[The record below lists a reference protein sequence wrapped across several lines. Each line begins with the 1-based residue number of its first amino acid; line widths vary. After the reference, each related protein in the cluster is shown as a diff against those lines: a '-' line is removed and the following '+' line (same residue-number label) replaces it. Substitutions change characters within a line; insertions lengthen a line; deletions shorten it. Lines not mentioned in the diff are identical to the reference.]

1 MKNKRMFSLVSIFYK
16 ETFRNG
22 FEVFFTLLLPVL
34 LMFLFGIIFGTETDQ
49 SVEYKLGIA
58 GNFGEGIVEALPYQV
73 LIFEDKNSLSQ
84 ALESD
89 QIDMGIIIV
98 ENNQITFVQKGTD
111 INNQSNIFLKLKL
124 QSLLKKY
131 FIGMDED
138 YINAE
143 FVETPI
149 GESQENSLDFILTG
163 VIGLSLLSG
172 GMFSMINV
180 FGRYRKLGT
189 IKRLKASPMKPI
201 ELTLSASSTK
211 LFLNLI
217 SMFIIVFLGKIIFD
231 SSLTFNWSLLVIVF
245 FTSSI
250 GMMGFGILLLLL
262 FKEPSVTIEIASI
275 LYVVMTFFSGVYFP
289 VEFLPTSVRWV
300 SNILPVKYVVDLI
313 RYTGNIKQIGLN
325 AFVIIN
331 LVLFVGGLFLLFVSS
346 EIFLKEEK

>member
-34 LMFLFGIIFGTETDQ
+34 ILLLFGIVFGLEIDQ

-58 GNFGEGIVEALPYQV
+58 GNFEEGIVEDLPYQV
-73 LIFEDKNSLSQ
+73 LFFEDKNSLSQ

-89 QIDMGIIIV
+89 QIDMGIIMV
-98 ENNQITFVQKGTD
+98 ENNQITFVQTEAD
-111 INNQSNIFLKLKL
+111 INNRSNIFLKLKL
-124 QSLLKKY
+124 QSLLKKN
-131 FIGMDED
+131 FVGMNEG
-138 YINAE
+138 YINVE
-143 FVETPI
+143 FVETTI
-149 GESQENSLDFILTG
+149 GESQENTLDFILTG

-201 ELTLSASSTK
+201 EFTLSASFTK

-217 SMFIIVFLGKIIFD
+217 SMFIIVFLGKTIFD
-231 SSLTFNWSLLVIVF
+231 LSLTFNWGLLVIVF

-275 LYVVMTFFSGVYFP
+275 LYVAMTFFSGVYFP
-289 VEFLPTSVRWV
+289 VEFLPSSVRWI

-313 RYTGNIKQIGLN
+313 RYTGNIKQISLN

-346 EIFLKEEK
+346 EVFLKEEK

>member
-1 MKNKRMFSLVSIFYK
+1 MFSLVSIFYK

-34 LMFLFGIIFGTETDQ
+34 ILLLFGIVFGLGIDQ

-58 GNFGEGIVEALPYQV
+58 GNYEEGIVEDLPYQV
-73 LIFEDKNSLSQ
+73 LFFEDKNSLSQ

-98 ENNQITFVQKGTD
+98 ENNQITFVQKETD
-111 INNQSNIFLKLKL
+111 INNQNNIFLKLKL

-131 FIGMDED
+131 FVGMNED
-138 YINAE
+138 YINVE

-149 GESQENSLDFILTG
+149 GESQENTLDFILTG

-189 IKRLKASPMKPI
+189 IKRFKASPMKPI
-201 ELTLSASSTK
+201 EFTLSASSTK

-217 SMFIIVFLGKIIFD
+217 SMFIIVFLGRIIFD
-231 SSLTFNWSLLVIVF
+231 SNLAFDWGLLVIVF

-275 LYVVMTFFSGVYFP
+275 LYVAMTFFSGVYFP
-289 VEFLPTSVRWV
+289 VEFLPSSVRWI

-313 RYTGNIKQIGLN
+313 RYTGNIKQISLN

-331 LVLFVGGLFLLFVSS
+331 LVLFVEGLFLLFVSS
-346 EIFLKEEK
+346 EVFLKEEK

>member
-1 MKNKRMFSLVSIFYK
+1 M
-16 ETFRNG
+16 
-22 FEVFFTLLLPVL
+22 
-34 LMFLFGIIFGTETDQ
+34 
-49 SVEYKLGIA
+49 
-58 GNFGEGIVEALPYQV
+58 
-73 LIFEDKNSLSQ
+73 
-84 ALESD
+84 
-89 QIDMGIIIV
+89 
-98 ENNQITFVQKGTD
+98 
-111 INNQSNIFLKLKL
+111 

-131 FIGMDED
+131 FLGMNED

-149 GESQENSLDFILTG
+149 GESQENFLDFILTG
-163 VIGLSLLSG
+163 VIGFSLLSG
-172 GMFSMINV
+172 GMFSMINI

-211 LFLNLI
+211 LFLNLV

-275 LYVVMTFFSGVYFP
+275 LYFAMTFFSGVYFP
-289 VEFLPTSVRWV
+289 VEFLPSSVRWV
-300 SNILPVKYVVDLI
+300 GNILPVKYVVDLV
-313 RYTGNIKQIGLN
+313 RYTGNIKQISLN

-331 LVLFVGGLFLLFVSS
+331 LVLFVGGLSLLFVSS
-346 EIFLKEEK
+346 EVFLKEEK

>member
-1 MKNKRMFSLVSIFYK
+1 MFSLVSIFYK

-34 LMFLFGIIFGTETDQ
+34 ILLLFGIVFGLEIDQ

-58 GNFGEGIVEALPYQV
+58 GNYEEGIVEDLPYQV
-73 LIFEDKNSLSQ
+73 LFFEDKNSLSQ

-89 QIDMGIIIV
+89 QIDMGIIMV
-98 ENNQITFVQKGTD
+98 ENNQITFVQTETD
-111 INNQSNIFLKLKL
+111 INNRSNIFLKLKL
-124 QSLLKKY
+124 QSLLKKN
-131 FIGMDED
+131 FVGMNED
-138 YINAE
+138 YINVE
-143 FVETPI
+143 FVETTI
-149 GESQENSLDFILTG
+149 GESQENTLDFILTG

-201 ELTLSASSTK
+201 EFTLSASFTK

-217 SMFIIVFLGKIIFD
+217 SMFIIVFLGKTIFD
-231 SSLTFNWSLLVIVF
+231 LSLTFNWGLLVIVF

-275 LYVVMTFFSGVYFP
+275 LYVAMTFFSGVYFP
-289 VEFLPTSVRWV
+289 VEFLPSSVRWV

-313 RYTGNIKQIGLN
+313 RYTGNIKQISLN

-331 LVLFVGGLFLLFVSS
+331 LVLFVEGLFLLFVSS
-346 EIFLKEEK
+346 EVFLKEEK

>member
-1 MKNKRMFSLVSIFYK
+1 MN
-16 ETFRNG
+16 
-22 FEVFFTLLLPVL
+22 
-34 LMFLFGIIFGTETDQ
+34 
-49 SVEYKLGIA
+49 
-58 GNFGEGIVEALPYQV
+58 
-73 LIFEDKNSLSQ
+73 
-84 ALESD
+84 
-89 QIDMGIIIV
+89 
-98 ENNQITFVQKGTD
+98 
-111 INNQSNIFLKLKL
+111 
-124 QSLLKKY
+124 
-131 FIGMDED
+131 ED

-149 GESQENSLDFILTG
+149 GESQENFLDFILTG

-172 GMFSMINV
+172 GMFSMINI

-211 LFLNLI
+211 LFLNLV

-275 LYVVMTFFSGVYFP
+275 LYFAMTFFSGVYFP
-289 VEFLPTSVRWV
+289 VEFLPSSVRWV
-300 SNILPVKYVVDLI
+300 GNILPVKYVVDLV
-313 RYTGNIKQIGLN
+313 RYTGNIKQISLN

-346 EIFLKEEK
+346 EVFFERREIIGIKRKNQ